1 MLLRQLAKKA
11 NGGCEPFHF
20 KMTLQ
25 GWYIGCKQS
34 KLFVIFWHNSSSK
47 NVTFCMKVKSCSFLI
62 QSAPGL
68 KNTHVNI
75 HNVISGAILA
85 VNLGH

>member
-1 MLLRQLAKKA
+1 
-11 NGGCEPFHF
+11 
-20 KMTLQ
+20 
-25 GWYIGCKQS
+25 
-34 KLFVIFWHNSSSK
+34 
-47 NVTFCMKVKSCSFLI
+47 MKVKSCSFLI

-75 HNVISGAILA
+75 HNVISGVILA